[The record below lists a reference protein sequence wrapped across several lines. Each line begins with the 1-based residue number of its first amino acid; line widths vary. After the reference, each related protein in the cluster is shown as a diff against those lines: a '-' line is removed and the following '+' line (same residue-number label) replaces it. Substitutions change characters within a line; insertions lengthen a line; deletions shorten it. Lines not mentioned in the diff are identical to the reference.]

1 MKPIAL
7 YMHHFGPFTEEKI
20 DFTKLDKELF
30 LIAGPTGSGK
40 TTIFDGLCYALYG
53 EGSNTFRQS
62 REMKSQFGDPLEM
75 MWVDFTFE
83 LREKTYR
90 IKRIPEQDRKKER
103 GQGTARQKHEAVL
116 YELAHGE
123 EKLISAS
130 VAEVGEKVQEILGIN
145 ANQFR
150 QIVMLPQGE
159 FSRLLK
165 AREEERVELLKSIF
179 RMDLYNNLK
188 DKVASGLREIRGRHN
203 DLSVE
208 MDTER
213 QHIKSSADSALA
225 ETLAQNDK
233 TMDYV
238 LDLTRK
244 EIQTDTA
251 KIAALAAQ
259 EKQTVQTLEQLRITL
274 AAGEQINSRFEQLE
288 AQRKRL
294 KELEQE
300 RDVIREK
307 EEALALSKKA
317 LSVKPYEE
325 AWTRA
330 YRQKERAEA
339 ELKGVRERLETCR
352 KALEK
357 SETEYEAVSA
367 PAYSAVIE
375 QLQEKLDIE
384 KRLAESLRAYEEKHT
399 GLQKRSGELAQLE
412 EKGKRQQE
420 DSESLKKLEH
430 ESYTLDKEIFELE
443 KAFQRS
449 GHELE
454 NLAGRQ
460 KRVEEAL
467 EIYRVIESRE
477 QRIADLRKEWK
488 ENQNHI
494 KAQEAAC
501 QALAERQRQQTAAGL
516 AAGLEEGQP
525 CPVCGSV
532 HHPQR
537 AEAQE
542 AVDEAVLSETTE
554 RLNTL
559 KIKSGSL
566 KNDGTLQRREI
577 ETRQAELLTRLAEI
591 MAVTD
596 NALPAKAEVSSLQKN
611 LEERFEV
618 LHAKCQN
625 AEKQLKAKQKEK
637 SGLEAVEKKLKVQ
650 LESYGAL
657 EEQLKEARE
666 EAGLLRG
673 QLSQMEQQIK
683 VLAETLKFPPE
694 MDNPGEFLNKIE
706 SFERNTRALI
716 AEKKGYKDNIQ
727 ANHQKLLQEEAVEA
741 ANYKSGSRTLEKA
754 AEDED
759 KLNNDYSNALR
770 SAGLTPEAY
779 AGCHNM
785 SGEAIQTMEAA
796 LEQYRFNLKSTA
808 ERVQELEDGL
818 RDKTPVELTRY
829 REDQQAL
836 EAQIEGCR
844 REATILNEKNAQNR
858 RQIGKIEGLAQELKE
873 VERLQGIYT
882 HLDQTIKGTLAGK
895 PKISFERYILSAYL
909 QDILESANVFLEK
922 MSSGRYRLEVM
933 GDFRQSGNR
942 GLEIEVVDAYTG
954 LRRSAN
960 TLSGGETFMA
970 ALSMALGL
978 SDIVQSYA
986 GGISLDTIFID
997 EGFATLDPEALD
1009 NAISC
1014 LLAIK
1019 NDGRTV
1025 GIISHVEEL
1034 KDRIDT
1040 KIIVE
1045 KTETGSH
1052 IDISC

>member
-7 YMHHFGPFTEEKI
+7 YMHHFGPFVEESI

-30 LIAGPTGSGK
+30 LITGPTGSGK

-90 IKRIPEQDRKKER
+90 VKRIPEQDRKKER

-116 YELAHGE
+116 YEIADGE

-130 VAEVGEKVQEILGIN
+130 VAEVGEKIQEILGIN

-165 AREEERVELLKSIF
+165 AKEEERVELLKSIF

-188 DKVASGLREIRGRHN
+188 DRVASGLREIRGRHN

-208 MDTER
+208 METER
-213 QHIKSSADSALA
+213 QHIKCGESSELA
-225 ETLAQNDK
+225 EILAQNDK

-244 EIQTDTA
+244 EIEADTA
-251 KIAALAAQ
+251 QIDALA
-259 EKQTVQTLEQLRITL
+259 EKEKEAVKALDQLRVTM
-274 AAGEQINSRFEQLE
+274 AAAEQINSQFEQLE
-288 AQRKRL
+288 SQKARL
-294 KELEQE
+294 KALEDE
-300 RDVIREK
+300 GESVREK

-317 LSVKPYEE
+317 LAVKPYEE

-330 YRQKERAEA
+330 CHKKESAA
-339 ELKGVRERLETCR
+339 ADLKSARERLEACR

-357 SETEYEAVSA
+357 SKEEYEKVSA
-367 PAYSAVIE
+367 PAYSALIE
-375 QLQEKLDIE
+375 QLQEKLEVE
-384 KRLAESLRAYEEKHT
+384 KRLAESLRGFEEKHS
-399 GLQKRSGELAQLE
+399 GLQKRSEELRRLE
-412 EKGKRQQE
+412 EKGERQKQ
-420 DSESLKKLEH
+420 DSESLKKMEH

-443 KAFQRS
+443 KTAQKS

-454 NLAGRQ
+454 NLTGQQ

-467 EIYRVIESRE
+467 EIYRLIEERE
-477 QRIADLRKEWK
+477 QRIAALRTEWK
-488 ENQNHI
+488 ENQNRI
-494 KAQEAAC
+494 KAQESAC
-501 QALAERQRQQTAAGL
+501 QALLERQRQQTAAGL
-516 AAGLEEGQP
+516 AAGLEEGKP

-532 HHPQR
+532 HHPQK
-537 AEAQE
+537 AEAAE
-542 AVDEAVLSETTE
+542 AVDEAVLSENTE
-554 RLNTL
+554 ALNAL

-566 KNDGTLQRREI
+566 KNEGTLQRREI
-577 ETRQAELLTRLAEI
+577 ETRRTELLGRLAEI
-591 MAVTD
+591 MSVEED
-596 NALPAKAEVSSLQKN
+596 VLPAKAMVTARQESLA
-611 LEERFEV
+611 ESFEV
-618 LHAKCQN
+618 LHVKCQN

-637 SGLEAVEKKLKVQ
+637 SGLEAIAKKLKAQ

-657 EEQLKEARE
+657 EEQLKAARE
-666 EAGLLRG
+666 ETGLLRG
-673 QLSQMEQQIK
+673 QLSQMEAQIK
-683 VLAETLKFPPE
+683 TLAETLKFPPE
-694 MDNPGEFLNKIE
+694 MENPKEFLKKIE
-706 SFERNTRALI
+706 SFERNTSALI
-716 AEKKGYKDNIQ
+716 AEKKGYKDNTQ
-727 ANHQKLLQEEAVEA
+727 ANHQKLLQEEAVQA
-741 ANYKSGSRTLEKA
+741 ANYKSGSLALEKA
-754 AEDED
+754 EEEEAR
-759 KLNNDYSNALR
+759 LNSDYSAALGK
-770 SAGLTPEAY
+770 AGLTPEDY

-785 SGEAIQTMEAA
+785 TDEAIRAMETE

-818 RDKTPVELTRY
+818 RDKKPVELTRY

-844 REATILNEKNAQNR
+844 REITILNEKIAQNR
-858 RQIGKIEGLAQELKE
+858 RQIAKIEGLAQEVKE

-933 GDFRQSGNR
+933 GDFKQSGNR

-1045 KTETGSH
+1045 KTEAGSH

>member
-7 YMHHFGPFTEEKI
+7 YMHHFGPFVEESI
-20 DFTKLDKELF
+20 DFTQLDKELF
-30 LIAGPTGSGK
+30 LITGPTGSGK

-90 IKRIPEQDRKKER
+90 VKRIPEQDRKKER

-116 YELAHGE
+116 YEIAGGE

-130 VAEVGEKVQEILGIN
+130 VAEVGEKIQEILGIN

-165 AREEERVELLKSIF
+165 AKEEERVELLKSIF

-208 MDTER
+208 METER
-213 QHIKSSADSALA
+213 QHIKCGESSELA
-225 ETLAQNDK
+225 EILAQNDK

-244 EIQTDTA
+244 EIEADTA
-251 KIAALAAQ
+251 QIDALTEK
-259 EKQTVQTLEQLRITL
+259 EKQAVKALDQLRVTM
-274 AAGEQINSRFEQLE
+274 AAAEQINSQFDQMESQK
-288 AQRKRL
+288 ARL
-294 KELEQE
+294 KALEDE
-300 RDVIREK
+300 GESVREK

-317 LSVKPYEE
+317 LAVKPYEE

-330 YRQKERAEA
+330 RHKKEGAVA
-339 ELKGVRERLETCR
+339 DLKSARERLEAFR

-357 SETEYEAVSA
+357 SKEEYEKVSA
-367 PAYSAVIE
+367 PAYNAVIE
-375 QLQEKLDIE
+375 QLQEKLEVE
-384 KRLAESLRAYEEKHT
+384 KRLAESLRGFEEKHS
-399 GLQKRSGELAQLE
+399 GLQKRSEELRRLE
-412 EKGKRQQE
+412 EKGERQKQ
-420 DSESLKKLEH
+420 DSESLKKMEH

-443 KAFQRS
+443 KTAQKS

-454 NLAGRQ
+454 NLTGQQ

-467 EIYRVIESRE
+467 EIYRLIEERE
-477 QRIADLRKEWK
+477 QRIAALRTEWK
-488 ENQNHI
+488 ENQNRI
-494 KAQEAAC
+494 KAQESAC
-501 QALAERQRQQTAAGL
+501 QALLERQRQQTAAGL
-516 AAGLEEGQP
+516 AAGLEEGKP

-537 AEAQE
+537 AEAAE
-542 AVDEAVLSETTE
+542 VVDEAVLSESTE
-554 RLNTL
+554 ALNAL

-566 KNDGTLQRREI
+566 KNEGTLQRREI
-577 ETRQAELLTRLAEI
+577 ETRRTELLGRLAEI
-591 MAVTD
+591 MPVEEGV
-596 NALPAKAEVSSLQKN
+596 LPAKAMVTARQESLT
-611 LEERFEV
+611 ESFEV
-618 LHAKCQN
+618 LHVKCQN
-625 AEKQLKAKQKEK
+625 AEKQLKAKKKEK
-637 SGLEAVEKKLKVQ
+637 SGLEAVAKKLKAQ

-657 EEQLKEARE
+657 EEQLKAARE
-666 EAGLLRG
+666 ETGLLRG
-673 QLSQMEQQIK
+673 QLSQMEAQIK
-683 VLAETLKFPPE
+683 TMAETLKFPSE
-694 MDNPGEFLNKIE
+694 MENPKEFLKKIE
-706 SFERNTRALI
+706 SFERNTSALI
-716 AEKKGYKDNIQ
+716 AEKKGYKDNTQ
-727 ANHQKLLQEEAVEA
+727 ANYQKLLQEEAVQA
-741 ANYKSGSRTLEKA
+741 ANYKSGSHTLEKT
-754 AEDED
+754 EEEEVR
-759 KLNNDYSNALR
+759 LNSDYSAALGK
-770 SAGLTPEAY
+770 AGLTPEDY

-785 SGEAIQTMEAA
+785 TDEAIQAA
-796 LEQYRFNLKSTA
+796 ENELTQYHFSLKSTA

-818 RDKTPVELTRY
+818 KDKKPVELARY

-836 EAQIEGCR
+836 EQQLEGCR
-844 REATILNEKNAQNR
+844 REATILNEKIGQNR
-858 RQIGKIEGLAQELKE
+858 RQIAKIEGLAQELKE
-873 VERLQGIYT
+873 VERLQGIYA

-933 GDFRQSGNR
+933 GDFKQSGNR

-1045 KTETGSH
+1045 KTEAGSH

>member
-7 YMHHFGPFTEEKI
+7 YMHHFGPFVEESI
-20 DFTKLDKELF
+20 DFTQLDKELF
-30 LIAGPTGSGK
+30 LITGPTGSGK

-90 IKRIPEQDRKKER
+90 VRRIPEQDRKKER

-116 YELAHGE
+116 YEIAGGE

-130 VAEVGEKVQEILGIN
+130 VAEVGEKIQEILGIN

-165 AREEERVELLKSIF
+165 AKEEERVELLKSIF

-188 DKVASGLREIRGRHN
+188 DRVASGLREIRGRHN

-208 MDTER
+208 IETER
-213 QHIKSSADSALA
+213 QHIKCGESSELA
-225 ETLAQNDK
+225 EILAQNDK

-244 EIQTDTA
+244 EIEADTA
-251 KIAALAAQ
+251 QIDALTEK
-259 EKQTVQTLEQLRITL
+259 EKQAVKALDQLRVTMT
-274 AAGEQINSRFEQLE
+274 AAEQINSQFEQLE
-288 AQRKRL
+288 SQKARL
-294 KELEQE
+294 KALEDE
-300 RDVIREK
+300 GESVREK

-317 LSVKPYEE
+317 LAVKPYEE

-330 YRQKERAEA
+330 RHKKEGAA
-339 ELKGVRERLETCR
+339 ADLKSARERLEACR

-357 SETEYEAVSA
+357 SKEEYEKVSA
-367 PAYSAVIE
+367 PAYSALIE
-375 QLQEKLDIE
+375 QLQEKLEVE
-384 KRLAESLRAYEEKHT
+384 KRLAESLRGFEEKHS
-399 GLQKRSGELAQLE
+399 GLQKRSEELRRLE
-412 EKGKRQQE
+412 EKGERQKQ
-420 DSESLKKLEH
+420 DSESLKKMEH

-443 KAFQRS
+443 KTAQKS

-454 NLAGRQ
+454 NLTGQQ

-467 EIYRVIESRE
+467 EIYRLIEERE
-477 QRIADLRKEWK
+477 QRIAALRTEWK
-488 ENQNHI
+488 ENQNRI
-494 KAQEAAC
+494 KAQESAC
-501 QALAERQRQQTAAGL
+501 QALLERQRQQTAAGL
-516 AAGLEEGQP
+516 AAGLEEGKP

-532 HHPQR
+532 HHPQK
-537 AEAQE
+537 AEAAE
-542 AVDEAVLSETTE
+542 AIDEAVLSENTE
-554 RLNTL
+554 ALNAL

-566 KNDGTLQRREI
+566 KNEGTLQRREI
-577 ETRQAELLTRLAEI
+577 ETRRTELLGRLAEI
-591 MAVTD
+591 MPVEEGV
-596 NALPAKAEVSSLQKN
+596 LPAKAMVTARQESLA
-611 LEERFEV
+611 ESFEV
-618 LHAKCQN
+618 LHVKCQN

-637 SGLEAVEKKLKVQ
+637 SGLEAVAKKLKAQ

-657 EEQLKEARE
+657 EEQLKAARE
-666 EAGLLRG
+666 ETGLLRG
-673 QLSQMEQQIK
+673 QLSQMEAQIK
-683 VLAETLKFPPE
+683 TLAETLKFPPE
-694 MDNPGEFLNKIE
+694 MENPKEFLKKIE
-706 SFERNTRALI
+706 SFERNTSALI
-716 AEKKGYKDNIQ
+716 AEKKGYKDNTQ
-727 ANHQKLLQEEAVEA
+727 ANYQKLLQEEAVQA
-741 ANYKSGSRTLEKA
+741 ANYKSGSHTQEKA
-754 AEDED
+754 EEEEVR
-759 KLNNDYSNALR
+759 LNSDYSAALGK
-770 SAGLTPEAY
+770 AGLTPEDY

-785 SGEAIQTMEAA
+785 TDEAIRAA
-796 LEQYRFNLKSTA
+796 ENELTQYHFSLKSTA

-818 RDKTPVELTRY
+818 KDKKPVELACY
-829 REDQQAL
+829 REDQQVL
-836 EAQIEGCR
+836 EQQLESCR
-844 REATILNEKNAQNR
+844 REATILNEKIGQNR
-858 RQIGKIEGLAQELKE
+858 RQIAKIEGLAQELKE

-922 MSSGRYRLEVM
+922 MTSGRYRLEVM
-933 GDFRQSGNR
+933 GDFKQSGNR

-1040 KIIVE
+1040 KIVVE
-1045 KTETGSH
+1045 KTEAGSH

>member
-1 MKPIAL
+1 
-7 YMHHFGPFTEEKI
+7 
-20 DFTKLDKELF
+20 
-30 LIAGPTGSGK
+30 
-40 TTIFDGLCYALYG
+40 
-53 EGSNTFRQS
+53 
-62 REMKSQFGDPLEM
+62 
-75 MWVDFTFE
+75 
-83 LREKTYR
+83 
-90 IKRIPEQDRKKER
+90 
-103 GQGTARQKHEAVL
+103 KHEAVL
-116 YELAHGE
+116 YEIAGGE

-179 RMDLYNNLK
+179 RMDLYNTLK

-208 MDTER
+208 METER
-213 QHIKSSADSALA
+213 QHIKCSGGSALA
-225 ETLAQNDK
+225 DTLTQNDK

-244 EIQTDTA
+244 EIEADASEIGVLTG
-251 KIAALAAQ
+251 Q
-259 EKQTVQTLEQLRITL
+259 EKEAVQSLEQLRITL
-274 AAGEQINSRFEQLE
+274 AAGEQINIQFEQLE
-288 AQRKRL
+288 NQKKRL
-294 KELEQE
+294 VKLENE
-300 RDVIREK
+300 RQAVREK
-307 EEALALSKKA
+307 EEMLALSKKA
-317 LSVKPYEE
+317 LLVKPYEE
-325 AWTRA
+325 AWARA
-330 YRQKERAEA
+330 YRKKEGAAA
-339 ELKGVRERLETCR
+339 ELTIIKKQLEDCQ

-357 SETEYEAVSA
+357 SQAEYEAVSA
-367 PAYSAVIE
+367 PSYITVIE

-384 KRLAESLRAYEEKHT
+384 KRLSESLRVFEEKHA
-399 GLQKRSGELAQLE
+399 GLQKRSGELSQLE

-430 ESYTLDKEIFELE
+430 KSYTLDKEIFELE

-454 NLAGRQ
+454 NLTSRQ

-467 EIYRVIESRE
+467 EIYGVIENRE
-477 QRIADLRKEWK
+477 RRITALRKEWK
-488 ENQNHI
+488 ENQNRI
-494 KAQEAAC
+494 KAEEAAY
-501 QALAERQRQQTAAGL
+501 QALIEKQQQQTAAGL

-532 HHPQR
+532 HHPQK
-537 AEAQE
+537 AEAHE
-542 AVDEAVLSETTE
+542 PVEESSLAETTE
-554 RLNTL
+554 ALNAL

-566 KNDGTLQRREI
+566 KNEGTLQRREI
-577 ETRQAELLTRLAEI
+577 ETRQTELLGRLAE
-591 MAVTD
+591 MMDTADNVLPDKAAVS
-596 NALPAKAEVSSLQKN
+596 ALQKN
-611 LEERFEV
+611 LEESFEV
-618 LHAKCQN
+618 LHARCQS

-637 SGLEAVEKKLKVQ
+637 GGLESVAKKLKTQ

-673 QLSQMEQQIK
+673 QISQMEEQIK
-683 VLAETLKFPPE
+683 NLAEILKFPPE
-694 MDNPGEFLNKIE
+694 MENSKAFLKKVE
-706 SFERNTRALI
+706 SFERNTSALI

-727 ANHQKLLQEEAVEA
+727 AKHQKLLQEEAVQA
-741 ANYKSGSRTLEKA
+741 ANYKSGSQVLEKA
-754 AEDED
+754 AEEES
-759 KLNNDYSNALR
+759 KLNEDYSRALR
-770 SAGLTPEAY
+770 DAGLTPETY
-779 AGCHNM
+779 AGCHSM
-785 SGEAIQTMEAA
+785 SDEAIQTMEEE
-796 LEQYRFNLKSTA
+796 LTQYRFNLKSTA
-808 ERVQELEDGL
+808 ERVRELEDGL
-818 RDKTPVELTRY
+818 RDKNPVELTRY
-829 REDQQAL
+829 RESQQTL
-836 EAQIEGCR
+836 EAQIEGYR
-844 REATILNEKNAQNR
+844 REITLLNEKIAQNR
-858 RQIGKIEGLAQELKE
+858 QQIGKIEGLVQELKE

-909 QDILESANVFLEK
+909 QDILESANVFLER

-1045 KTETGSH
+1045 KTEAGSH
-1052 IDISC
+1052 IDIFC

>member
-7 YMHHFGPFTEEKI
+7 YMHHFGPFVEESI

-30 LIAGPTGSGK
+30 LITGPTGSGK

-90 IKRIPEQDRKKER
+90 VRRIPEQDRKKER

-116 YELAHGE
+116 YEIADGE

-130 VAEVGEKVQEILGIN
+130 VAEVGEKIQEILGIN

-165 AREEERVELLKSIF
+165 AKEEERVELLKSIF

-188 DKVASGLREIRGRHN
+188 DRVASGLREIRGRHN

-208 MDTER
+208 METER
-213 QHIKSSADSALA
+213 QHIKCGESSELA
-225 ETLAQNDK
+225 EILAQNDK

-244 EIQTDTA
+244 EIEADTA
-251 KIAALAAQ
+251 QIDALAEK
-259 EKQTVQTLEQLRITL
+259 EKQAVKALDQLRVTM
-274 AAGEQINSRFEQLE
+274 AAAEQINSQFEQLE
-288 AQRKRL
+288 SQKTRL
-294 KELEQE
+294 KALEDE
-300 RDVIREK
+300 GESVREK

-317 LSVKPYEE
+317 LAVKPYEE

-330 YRQKERAEA
+330 RHKKEGAA
-339 ELKGVRERLETCR
+339 ADLKSARERLEACR

-357 SETEYEAVSA
+357 SKEEYEKVSA
-367 PAYSAVIE
+367 PAYSALME
-375 QLQEKLDIE
+375 QLQEKLEVE
-384 KRLAESLRAYEEKHT
+384 KRLAESLRGFEEKHS
-399 GLQKRSGELAQLE
+399 GLQKRSEELRRLE
-412 EKGKRQQE
+412 EKGERQKQ
-420 DSESLKKLEH
+420 DSESLKKMEH

-443 KAFQRS
+443 KTAQKS

-454 NLAGRQ
+454 NLTGQQ

-467 EIYRVIESRE
+467 EIYRLIEERE
-477 QRIADLRKEWK
+477 QRIAALRTEWK
-488 ENQNHI
+488 ENQNRI
-494 KAQEAAC
+494 KAQESAC
-501 QALAERQRQQTAAGL
+501 QTLLERQRQQTAAGL
-516 AAGLEEGQP
+516 AAGLEEGKP

-537 AEAQE
+537 AEAAE
-542 AVDEAVLSETTE
+542 DVDEAVLSENTE
-554 RLNTL
+554 ALNAL

-566 KNDGTLQRREI
+566 KNEGTLQRREI
-577 ETRQAELLTRLAEI
+577 ETRRTELLGRLAEI
-591 MAVTD
+591 MPVEEGV
-596 NALPAKAEVSSLQKN
+596 LPAKAMVTARQESLA
-611 LEERFEV
+611 ESFEV
-618 LHAKCQN
+618 LHVKCQN
-625 AEKQLKAKQKEK
+625 AEKQLKARQKEK
-637 SGLEAVEKKLKVQ
+637 SGLEAVAKKLKAQ

-657 EEQLKEARE
+657 EEQLKAARE
-666 EAGLLRG
+666 ETGLLRG
-673 QLSQMEQQIK
+673 QLSQMEAQIK
-683 VLAETLKFPPE
+683 TLAETLKFPPE
-694 MDNPGEFLNKIE
+694 MENPKEFLKKIE
-706 SFERNTRALI
+706 SFERNTSALI
-716 AEKKGYKDNIQ
+716 AEKKGYKDNTQ
-727 ANHQKLLQEEAVEA
+727 ANHQKLLQEEAVQA
-741 ANYKSGSRTLEKA
+741 ANYKSGSHMLEKA
-754 AEDED
+754 EEEEVR
-759 KLNNDYSNALR
+759 LNSDYSAALGK
-770 SAGLTPEAY
+770 AGLTPEDY

-785 SGEAIQTMEAA
+785 TDEAIRAMETE

-818 RDKTPVELTRY
+818 RDKKPVELTRY

-844 REATILNEKNAQNR
+844 REITILNEKIAQNR
-858 RQIGKIEGLAQELKE
+858 QQIGKIEGLVQELKE

-909 QDILESANVFLEK
+909 QDILESANIFLEK

-933 GDFRQSGNR
+933 GDFKQSGNR

-1045 KTETGSH
+1045 KTEAGSH

>member
-7 YMHHFGPFTEEKI
+7 YMHHFGPFMEEQI
-20 DFTKLDKELF
+20 DFTRLDKELF
-30 LIAGPTGSGK
+30 LITGPTGSGK

-90 IKRIPEQDRKKER
+90 IRRIPEQDRKKER
-103 GQGTARQKHEAVL
+103 GQGTARQKHEAAL
-116 YELAHGE
+116 YEIAGGE

-130 VAEVGEKVQEILGIN
+130 VAEVGEKIQEILGIN

-165 AREEERVELLKSIF
+165 AKEEERVELLKSIF

-208 MDTER
+208 METER
-213 QHIKSSADSALA
+213 QHIKCGGDSDLAD
-225 ETLAQNDK
+225 TLAQNDK

-244 EIQTDTA
+244 EIEADTA
-251 KIAALAAQ
+251 KIDALAEQ
-259 EKQTVQTLEQLRITL
+259 EKEAVQSLEQLRITL

-288 AQRKRL
+288 NQRKRL
-294 KELEQE
+294 KALQDEQ
-300 RDVIREK
+300 DVIRER

-325 AWTRA
+325 AWNRA
-330 YRQKERAEA
+330 YRKKEGAAA
-339 ELKGVRERLETCR
+339 ELEMIKERLEDCQ

-357 SETEYEAVSA
+357 SKAEYEAVSA
-367 PAYSAVIE
+367 PEYSAVVE

-384 KRLAESLRAYEEKHT
+384 KRLSESLRAFEEKHT

-454 NLAGRQ
+454 NLTSRQ
-460 KRVEEAL
+460 KRVEEVL
-467 EIYRVIESRE
+467 EIYSVIENRE
-477 QRIADLRKEWK
+477 RRITALRREWK
-488 ENQNHI
+488 ENQNRI
-494 KAQEAAC
+494 KAQEAAY
-501 QALAERQRQQTAAGL
+501 QALIEKQRQQTAAGL

-532 HHPQR
+532 HHPR
-537 AEAQE
+537 KAESRE
-542 AVDEAVLSETTE
+542 SVDVSALAETTE
-554 RLNTL
+554 ALNTL

-566 KNDGTLQRREI
+566 KNEGTLQRKEI
-577 ETRQAELLTRLAEI
+577 ETRQKELSGRLAE
-591 MAVTD
+591 MMDTVD
-596 NALPAKAEVSSLQKN
+596 NVLPDKAEVTRLQKH
-611 LEERFEV
+611 LEESFEV
-618 LHAKCQN
+618 LHARCQN
-625 AEKQLKAKQKEK
+625 AEKELKARQKEK
-637 SGLEAVEKKLKVQ
+637 GGLESVAKKLKTQ
-650 LESYGAL
+650 LESYGSL
-657 EEQLKEARE
+657 EGQLREARE
-666 EAGLLRG
+666 ETGLLRG
-673 QLSQMEQQIK
+673 QISQMEEQITN
-683 VLAETLKFPPE
+683 LAEALRFPPE
-694 MDNPGEFLNKIE
+694 MENPKAFLKKVE
-706 SFERNTRALI
+706 SFERNTSALI

-727 ANHQKLLQEEAVEA
+727 ANHQKLLQEEAVQA
-741 ANYKSGSRTLEKA
+741 ANFKNGSQALEKA
-754 AEDED
+754 AEEEI
-759 KLNNDYSNALR
+759 KLNEDYRGALR
-770 SAGLTPEAY
+770 DAGLTPEIY

-785 SGEAIQTMEAA
+785 SDEAIQAMETG

-818 RDKTPVELTRY
+818 RDKKPVELTRY

-836 EAQIEGCR
+836 EAQIEGYR
-844 REATILNEKNAQNR
+844 RDITILKEKIVQNR
-858 RQIGKIEGLAQELKE
+858 QQIGKIEGLVQELKE
-873 VERLQGIYT
+873 VERLQGVYT

-909 QDILESANVFLEK
+909 QDILESANVFLER